1 MELKNIRVEI
11 PPQGQLLFEL
21 PELKVAAG
29 ERVLIQGPSGRGKT
43 TLLHIVAGLLRP
55 QSGSV
60 KVGGQD
66 LGQMTEPQRS
76 AWRRDHL
83 ALVFQKLNLLPHLT
97 SLENVMLMRRHG
109 EFVSRE
115 EAQEALAQVKM
126 SSRERVLAAHLSLGE
141 QQRVAVARVLVASP
155 QLILA
160 DEPTSSLDDF
170 HTQEIIEA
178 LLGATGGSEG
188 VGQNKARGPQATLV
202 VVSHDHRLRQS
213 FTRHLDFDQMVKA

>member
-1 MELKNIRVEI
+1 MDVELKNIRVEI
-11 PPQGQLLFEL
+11 PPQNQRLFEL
-21 PELKVAAG
+21 PEFKVAAG

-43 TLLHIVAGLLRP
+43 TLLHIMAGLLRP
-55 QSGSV
+55 QGGLV
-60 KVGGQD
+60 NVGGQD
-66 LGQMTEPQRS
+66 LGQMTDSQLS
-76 AWRRDHL
+76 SWRRDHL

-97 SLENVMLMRRHG
+97 SLENVMLMRRQG
-109 EFVSRE
+109 QFVSSD
-115 EAQEALAQVKM
+115 EAEQALAQVKM
-126 SSRERVLAAHLSLGE
+126 SSREKVLAAHLSLGE

-170 HTQEIIEA
+170 HAQEIIEA
-178 LLGATGGSEG
+178 LLGATGGR
-188 VGQNKARGPQATLV
+188 VTLV